1 MTLKSLP
8 IGECGKVTVVGG
20 QGALRRRLL
29 DMGITPGTVVNVRKV
44 APMGDP
50 IELKLRGYI
59 LTIRLEDAEK
69 IEIERMDGCDV
80 CPYRESKLR

>member
-8 IGECGKVTVVGG
+8 PTKCGKITRVGG
-20 QGALRRRLL
+20 EGALRRRLL
-29 DMGITPGTVVNVRKV
+29 DMGIAPGTVVCVRKV

-59 LTIRLEDAEK
+59 LTIRLDDAEK
-69 IEIERMDGCDV
+69 IEIERVDSCDI
-80 CPYRESKLR
+80 CPCRESKLR